1 VAAALRDLASAVRSL
16 GDALDDPDLAPSVRE
31 PALRA
36 AVRATLVLQ
45 ETGNLS
51 VSVIV
56 GQIRSTAV
64 DLLRG
69 SGLSY
74 DEAAGA
80 VRDAVS
86 EAEAVG

>member
-1 VAAALRDLASAVRSL
+1 
-16 GDALDDPDLAPSVRE
+16 VRE